1 MRLGFGGCTVLT
13 ITKTLGQD
21 GHTDK
26 IKIVCISQNAGINEA
41 DKLLLNT
48 KMCLKNYLA
57 PLQNN
62 TYFTNGLL
70 HKYFDTESMLKLL
83 K

>member
-13 ITKTLGQD
+13 ITQTLGQD

-41 DKLLLNT
+41 DKLLRNT

-57 PLQNN
+57 LIQNN
-62 TYFTNGLL
+62 TYFTNG
-70 HKYFDTESMLKLL
+70 FVTQIF
-83 K
+83 